1 MMIVGEKKGI
11 RSWKLPINE
20 KALKCFK

>member
-1 MMIVGEKKGI
+1 MIVGEKKGI